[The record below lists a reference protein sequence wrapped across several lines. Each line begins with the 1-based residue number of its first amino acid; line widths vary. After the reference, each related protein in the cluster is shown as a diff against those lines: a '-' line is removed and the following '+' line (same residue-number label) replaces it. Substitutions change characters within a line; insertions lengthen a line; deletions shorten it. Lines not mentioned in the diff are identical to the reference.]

1 VERLS
6 GVDAAFI
13 WGESDRWPMHVTAL
27 AVVDPREAPAFS
39 PAAVRDVIASRL
51 DRLPPLRRRLVEVP
65 LQLAP
70 PVWVDDPDFDLDAH
84 VRRIGV
90 PEPGGLV
97 ELCAVAAEVAG
108 RRLDRSRPLWE
119 LWIVDGLEDGRVGI
133 ITKIHHACIDG
144 VSGAELLVHLLDLE
158 PSPPPGADPAP
169 FTGEALPSS
178 WELAARSLPLLPLAQ
193 VRALRAVRSTI
204 AGVRRKREAAQAIAS
219 SDDEATTADEP
230 GATTPGTDDPD
241 ALAAPASTQPL
252 RAPRVSFNGPVS
264 SRRALAVADLP
275 LDLVQQ
281 VRHTLGVTVNDVL
294 LAITATALARY
305 LAGRGEHPDRPLL
318 AYVPVS
324 VRTEAGEGFG
334 NALSGM
340 FVSLATDLDDP
351 VDRVRAMSMATTRA
365 KASQKAMGSTLFEE
379 WTTVTAPALPALA
392 SRAYMQLRLTHRHA
406 PLFNVMISNV
416 PGPPFPLYLAGAR
429 LDSVSAVAPLIDGM
443 GMYIGLVSYCGTV
456 SCSVGVCPD
465 LVPDPWAVTRH
476 LRPALEELVAATAP
490 APTPGAAAPAR
501 RRRSRARPGGSK
513 GPDVSGRAGG

>member
-27 AVVDPREAPAFS
+27 AVVDPRDAPEFS
-39 PAAVRDVIASRL
+39 PAAVRAVIASRL

-90 PEPGGLV
+90 PEPGGIV

-158 PSPPPGADPAP
+158 PTPPPAENPQP
-169 FTGEALPSS
+169 FTGEALPSA
-178 WELAARSLPLLPLAQ
+178 WELAARSLPHLPFAQ
-193 VRALRAVRSTI
+193 VRALRAARSTI
-204 AGVRRKREAAQAIAS
+204 AGVRRKREAVQAA
-219 SDDEATTADEP
+219 DDADAAAVEHRQADGDGVADEP
-230 GATTPGTDDPD
+230 AVTPPT
-241 ALAAPASTQPL
+241 STQPL

-275 LDLVQQ
+275 LELVQQ

-294 LAITATALARY
+294 LAVTATALARY
-305 LAGRGEHPDRPLL
+305 LAERGEHPDRPLL

-365 KASQKAMGSTLFEE
+365 KASQKAMGSSLFEE
-379 WTTVTAPALPALA
+379 WTTVAAPALPALA
-392 SRAYMQLRLTHRHA
+392 SRAYMQLRLTRRHA
-406 PLFNVMISNV
+406 PLFNVMISNI

-429 LDSVSAVAPLIDGM
+429 LESVAAVAPLIDGM
-443 GMYIGLVSYCGTV
+443 GMYVGLVSYCGTV

-476 LRPALEELVAATAP
+476 LRPALDELVAATAP
-490 APTPGAAAPAR
+490 DPAPTVAR